1 MIGEYCFGV
10 YLIHDHPYLRSHIW
24 GEMIRAGGLA
34 QSPMLFLY
42 MPLAV
47 AVVFVLA
54 VILELLRQNRVG
66 RSENWLLYRL
76 QEPMKRFDEMLGRE
90 LRATGPQSKV

>member
-1 MIGEYCFGV
+1 M
-10 YLIHDHPYLRSHIW
+10 IHDHPYLRSQIW

-47 AVVFVLA
+47 AAVFVVA

-76 QEPMKRFDEMLGRE
+76 QEPMKRFDEMLGYE
-90 LRATGPQSKV
+90 LRATRPQNKV

>member
-1 MIGEYCFGV
+1 M
-10 YLIHDHPYLRSHIW
+10 IHDHPYLRSHIW

-34 QSPMLFLY
+34 QSHMLLLY

-54 VILELLRQNRVG
+54 VILELIRQNSVG
-66 RSENWLLYRL
+66 RLENWLLYRL
-76 QEPMKRFDEMLGRE
+76 KEPMKRFDEMLGRE